1 MKRARQLL
9 RRCGRPPLGEP
20 LLYRRPMAVA
30 DIRSGSRCHGAPAYP
45 VCPRCEKTM
54 EREYIAFCSRC
65 GQKLDWEN
73 FQEARIVYVEPHDIL
88 EDPVTVR

>member
-1 MKRARQLL
+1 MKRARQFL
-9 RRCGRPPLGEP
+9 RRIGRPLLWEQ

-30 DIRSGSRCHGAPAYP
+30 EIRAFSLCHGAPAYP

>member
-9 RRCGRPPLGEP
+9 RRIGRPPLWEQ

-30 DIRSGSRCHGAPAYP
+30 EIRSFSRCHGAPAYP

>member
-9 RRCGRPPLGEP
+9 RRIERPPLWEQ

-30 DIRSGSRCHGAPAYP
+30 EIRSFSRCHGAPAYP